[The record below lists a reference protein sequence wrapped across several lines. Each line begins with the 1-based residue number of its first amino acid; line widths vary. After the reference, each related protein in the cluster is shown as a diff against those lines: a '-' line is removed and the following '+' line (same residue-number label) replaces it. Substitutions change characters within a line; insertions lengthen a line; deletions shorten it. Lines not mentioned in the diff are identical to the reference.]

1 MKKAKAVFFDGM
13 KSVSAWNVDD
23 VEGWTYTGGD
33 VNKSPEEL
41 YFANVAWLYRAV
53 KDRSNMVGRMPF
65 AIKKGDNEVDS
76 SATYKN
82 VLVCMPDPINLLK
95 KIEQSLTMVGKA
107 FVRLERNSK
116 GFVSNLKYLNPA
128 TITEKY
134 DKNGILEH
142 YERKVNN
149 VTKIIPPEDMLAFY
163 DADYTTEVGCGTTSA
178 AKAALAS
185 AGVLFNVDKFLS
197 NYFERGAIK
206 ATILTTKGYNREEA
220 SKLKQWWQS
229 FIQGNNNSW
238 STEVLNGDAIDT
250 TVIGEGLESL
260 SNTSLTTE
268 RRQNIAAAIGVPE
281 SRMWSSAANYA
292 TSQQDEKNYLLGTII
307 PECDLIAGVFNSK
320 LFTAE
325 NKLAGYSIDYDYE
338 SLDAFQKDTKEQAE
352 SAKILIDTGMPA
364 LMAYDKVGIDLS
376 KEERAELEKIQ
387 AEKDKKPEPVTVV
400 NNTITQAEQDEP
412 VDDMTKDL
420 TNWQRKATKAVKSG
434 KSASVKFESE
444 FIPDWM
450 KNEISN
456 DLLVCESAEDVKQV
470 FGKKREQGFGD
481 VVGMLR
487 ELMAVINVSPQSASS

>member
-1 MKKAKAVFFDGM
+1 M
-13 KSVSAWNVDD
+13 
-23 VEGWTYTGGD
+23 
-33 VNKSPEEL
+33 
-41 YFANVAWLYRAV
+41 
-53 KDRSNMVGRMPF
+53 
-65 AIKKGDNEVDS
+65 
-76 SATYKN
+76 
-82 VLVCMPDPINLLK
+82 
-95 KIEQSLTMVGKA
+95 
-107 FVRLERNSK
+107 
-116 GFVSNLKYLNPA
+116 
-128 TITEKY
+128 
-134 DKNGILEH
+134 
-142 YERKVNN
+142 
-149 VTKIIPPEDMLAFY
+149 
-163 DADYTTEVGCGTTSA
+163 
-178 AKAALAS
+178 
-185 AGVLFNVDKFLS
+185 DKFLS